1 MNGNLERLLTTKQE
15 ELRAITVWKVVE
27 LEKKYIAKEKE
38 CREKDVK
45 IKGLMTTFDSM
56 RSDFAYNLELLRE
69 RDLELERYDKFVKQ
83 YRESLN
89 SKDFEIVKY
98 QQDIEE
104 LRSKVTD
111 LEEKVST
118 SEAKVMKLTLELSK
132 LREEKKKD
140 SELAQKEIESVKLQF
155 EADLDFSRRAA
166 QAAEQAGK
174 REAMKHAKENEVS
187 RRKLEKSE
195 SARNQ
200 AEMDLRSL
208 QMENERKIQAIQ
220 RESDGKIQALR
231 RESEGEIQASRRESE
246 IKIQAMKARTQKLEA
261 SMEKLTA
268 LKERLESENIEKS
281 HTLVEQRKRV
291 EDVQEEIMS
300 AYKGKVQKLLDEL
313 TLVKEQHVEQC
324 AALQEQLTQS
334 GKKLADTEKKLIE
347 QEAAHKIELVTASE
361 ELDRLEQLKVELE
374 EELEETKCDFQK
386 RVNDAR
392 DKVDEADRKA
402 DETEMLL
409 EETNAKL
416 VEKHDALIALNTE
429 LLDVKR
435 EKDELAIE
443 KDELTTKLSNQ
454 SAQFDLDME
463 KDELAIEKDELTTK
477 LSNQSAQFDLDMEK
491 ANEELRKSSKE
502 TEMIRAMDERHQE
515 MAEASFWDEKRKL
528 TDLAKR
534 LRDERDEHFQDLQTC
549 RKELRS
555 IQDELEKKNNRAMAL
570 EEQGSSVRHV
580 ITDMR
585 LEMEK
590 MRKKF
595 KRELD
600 RKVEELSRYKQ
611 KDYDMKR
618 KLATLQVEKEEIE
631 INGTY
636 DSNDIQ
642 RELRETKQKLS
653 QLSSEREHLMDIN
666 NCLKADL
673 NKAIHTFT
681 PIRGAEYTPRSHNTY
696 NDSPW
701 ARGPLI
707 LQKEPTPP
715 TLKRTRLKERLDEI
729 KSELADQSRQ

>member
-118 SEAKVMKLTLELSK
+118 SEEKVVKLTLELSK
-132 LREEKKKD
+132 LMEEKKKD

-155 EADLDFSRRAA
+155 EADLDFSRRATL
-166 QAAEQAGK
+166 AAEQAAK
-174 REAMKHAKENEVS
+174 REALKHAKENEVS
-187 RRKLEKSE
+187 KKKLENLE

-200 AEMDLRSL
+200 AEMNLRSL
-208 QMENERKIQAIQ
+208 QMENERKIRAIQ

-231 RESEGEIQASRRESE
+231 KESEEEILVSRRQSE
-246 IKIQAMKARTQKLEA
+246 IKIQAMKAKTQKLEA

-268 LKERLESENIEKS
+268 LNERLECENIEKS

-300 AYKGKVQKLLDEL
+300 ACKGKVQKMLDEL
-313 TLVKEQHVEQC
+313 TLVKEQHAEQC
-324 AALQEQLTQS
+324 AALEEQLKQS
-334 GKKLADTEKKLIE
+334 EKKLIE

-361 ELDRLEQLKVELE
+361 ELDRLEQLKAELE
-374 EELEETKCDFQK
+374 EELEETKSDFQK
-386 RVNDAR
+386 IVDDAQ
-392 DKVDEADRKA
+392 DKADEADRKA
-402 DETEMLL
+402 DETEKLL

-416 VEKHDALIALNTE
+416 VEKNDALIALNTE
-429 LLDVKR
+429 LQDVKR
-435 EKDELAIE
+435 EKDEL
-443 KDELTTKLSNQ
+443 TTEN
-454 SAQFDLDME
+454 
-463 KDELAIEKDELTTK
+463 DELTTK

-502 TEMIRAMDERHQE
+502 TEIIRAMDERHQE
-515 MAEASFWDEKRKL
+515 IAEASFLDEKRKL
-528 TDLAKR
+528 TDLVKR
-534 LRDERDEHFQDLQTC
+534 LREERDEHFQDLNIS

-555 IQDELEKKNNRAMAL
+555 IQDELEKKNNRTLAL

-580 ITDMR
+580 ITEMR

-600 RKVEELSRYKQ
+600 RKVEELARYKQ

-631 INGTY
+631 INGSY
-636 DSNDIQ
+636 DTNDIQ

-729 KSELADQSRQ
+729 KSELADQTRQ